1 MTELNYYCVDKK
13 IPCDRT
19 CSQTS
24 SLVPTDSRL
33 DGSLGRWIGRWVVG
47 SSPPLPSARIKMLLE
62 N

>member
-1 MTELNYYCVDKK
+1 MTELKYYCVDKMSL
-13 IPCDRT
+13 CDRT

-47 SSPPLPSARIKMLLE
+47 SFHLLPVVRIKMLIE
-62 N
+62 K